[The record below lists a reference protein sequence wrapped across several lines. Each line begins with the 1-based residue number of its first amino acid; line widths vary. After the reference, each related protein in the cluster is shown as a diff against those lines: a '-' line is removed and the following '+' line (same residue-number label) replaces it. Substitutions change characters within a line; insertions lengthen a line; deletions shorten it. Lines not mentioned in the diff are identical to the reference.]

1 MLAKF
6 PVKAQ
11 KGIVSA
17 VYAIIVA
24 FLVCM
29 IYFGAKLT
37 YSSRFRTFNGIQG
50 FSYSWVTV
58 CMPVCAALMLI
69 SAIGRYVKLMKET
82 DQKQI
87 AKL

>member
-1 MLAKF
+1 MKKDMEKPLLNG
-6 PVKAQ
+6 Q
-11 KGIVSA
+11 KR
-17 VYAIIVA
+17 
-24 FLVCM
+24 L
-29 IYFGAKLT
+29 
-37 YSSRFRTFNGIQG
+37 FRKKKRN
-50 FSYSWVTV
+50 SWVTV